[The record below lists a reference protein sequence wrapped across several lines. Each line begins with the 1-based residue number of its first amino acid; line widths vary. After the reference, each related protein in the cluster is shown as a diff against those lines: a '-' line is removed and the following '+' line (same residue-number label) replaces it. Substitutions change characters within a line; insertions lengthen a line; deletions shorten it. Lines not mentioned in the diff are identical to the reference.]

1 MALTKDRPTPT
12 RANRDRHDPMA
23 AAVLFYAGAIVMLDA
38 AGNAVPGQTATGL
51 KSRGVATEQ
60 ISNLGGIAG
69 AESVSSV
76 NGCHRFINDSSI
88 TRADI
93 GNAAYVVDDETVAK
107 TDGGSTRSALGNIVD
122 VDAIGVWVDIA

>member
-23 AAVLFYAGAIVMLDA
+23 AAVLIYAGAIVMLDA

-51 KSRGVATEQ
+51 KARGVAAEHVDN
-60 ISNLGGIAG
+60 SGGIAG
-69 AESVSSV
+69 TESVPSI
-76 NGCHRFINDSSI
+76 NGCHRFINDASI

-93 GNAAYVVDDETVAK
+93 GNTAYVVDDETVAK
-107 TDGGSTRSALGNIVD
+107 TDGPSTRSALGNIVD